1 MSNKDKLKISEE
13 AKNFL
18 ESEHLLFIDGEWS
31 NHLREK
37 IIVFDPATEE
47 KIAEVQ
53 SGTTKDI
60 DLAVNAAREALS
72 GEWAKIPSHDRAQI
86 LHRLSDEIEANFSV
100 LSELE
105 VLDNG
110 SFGACSIL
118 NRKPWRDSFKILCE
132 LGTKIHGKTIPV
144 SPGGAMNGESL
155 TYTKRS
161 LLVLL
166 AQLFRGI
173 HL

>member
-1 MSNKDKLKISEE
+1 MEAIIFWRKDFS
-13 AKNFL
+13 
-18 ESEHLLFIDGEWS
+18 
-31 NHLREK
+31 
-37 IIVFDPATEE
+37 FDPATEE

-105 VLDNG
+105 VLRQWHA
-110 SFGACSIL
+110 FGACSIL
-118 NRKPWRDSFKILCE
+118 NRKPWRDSFKILCK
-132 LGTKIHGKTIPV
+132 LGTKNSWKNN
-144 SPGGAMNGESL
+144 SSL
-155 TYTKRS
+155 ARWCNEW
-161 LLVLL
+161 
-166 AQLFRGI
+166 
-173 HL
+173 